1 MKTKLLKTRIIIFAF
16 TIILLASICSCAKK
30 DNTYNDTK
38 NYNSDAFAL
47 PEIDLSGSA
56 GPASHSGIECNES
69 KLKNNSAKNGTVY
82 VYGNPERRIDKIVE
96 LMGFDIGDYETAFDG
111 KKRLY
116 TKDTMKMYIDEYGVF
131 DLTDTSASWKGGNC
145 SLSDKEY
152 AEKAK
157 QYLVEH
163 DLWPVGQ
170 IGDARTTETST
181 TSSKGTIILSKGVTF
196 YPKSINGFKVG
207 GTRRITVMFNDEG
220 QVSDV
225 YYNWRIYSSRR
236 AADVLSISGAIE
248 KIKAGKATFDIGD
261 DDFYYSD
268 NITINSVEVIY
279 WDETTNPDNL
289 TVQPVYVF
297 TGKATK
303 ASGKSTDIYFT
314 VQANVTDTVSDIPAS
329 TSTTDITK

>member
-1 MKTKLLKTRIIIFAF
+1 MKTKLLKTGIILFAF
-16 TIILLASICSCAKK
+16 TIVLIASICSCAKK
-30 DNTYNDTK
+30 DDTYNDTK

-82 VYGNPERRIDKIVE
+82 VYGNPEQRIDTIVE
-96 LMGFDIGDYETAFDG
+96 LMGFDIDDYEPAFDG

-131 DLTDTSASWKGGNC
+131 NLTDTSASWKGGNC

-181 TSSKGTIILSKGVTF
+181 SSSKGTIILSKGVTF

-236 AADVLSISGAIE
+236 AADMLPISEAIE
-248 KIKAGKATFDIGD
+248 KIKSGKATFDTDD

-268 NITINSVEVIY
+268 GININSVEVIY
-279 WDETTNPDNL
+279 WDEATNPDNL
-289 TVQPVYVF
+289 TAQPVYVF
-297 TGKATK
+297 IGKATK
-303 ASGKSTDIYFT
+303 SNGKTSNVYFS
-314 VQANVTDTVSDIPAS
+314 VQANVTDADTNV
-329 TSTTDITK
+329 TDSMK

>member
-69 KLKNNSAKNGTVY
+69 KLKNASAKNGTVY
-82 VYGNPERRIDKIVE
+82 VYGNPERRADKIAE
-96 LMGFDIGDYETAFDG
+96 LMGFDKDDYTMASNGRE
-111 KKRLY
+111 RMY
-116 TKDTMKMYIDEYGVF
+116 TKDTIKMYIDEYGVF

-225 YYNWRIYSSRR
+225 YYNWREYSSRR
-236 AADVLSISGAIE
+236 AADMLPISEAIE
-248 KIKAGKATFDIGD
+248 KVKLGKATFDTDD

-297 TGKATK
+297 IGTASKADGKT
-303 ASGKSTDIYFT
+303 SNVYFS
-314 VQANVTDTVSDIPAS
+314 VQANVTDIDAS
-329 TSTTDITK
+329 VTDSMK

>member
-1 MKTKLLKTRIIIFAF
+1 MKTKLLKTRIILFAF
-16 TIILLASICSCAKK
+16 TIVLIASICSCAKK
-30 DNTYNDTK
+30 DDTYNDTK

-82 VYGNPERRIDKIVE
+82 VYGNPERRIDTIVE
-96 LMGFDIGDYETAFDG
+96 LMGFDIDDYEPAFDG

-181 TSSKGTIILSKGVTF
+181 SSSKGTIILSKGVTF

-236 AADVLSISGAIE
+236 AADMLPISEAIE
-248 KIKAGKATFDIGD
+248 KIKSGKATFDTDD

-268 NITINSVEVIY
+268 GITINSVEVIY
-279 WDETTNPDNL
+279 WDEATNLDNL
-289 TVQPVYVF
+289 TAQPVYVF
-297 TGKATK
+297 IGKATK
-303 ASGKSTDIYFT
+303 ANGKTSKVYFS
-314 VQANVTDTVSDIPAS
+314 VQANITDIDASVTDSM
-329 TSTTDITK
+329 K

>member
-1 MKTKLLKTRIIIFAF
+1 MKTKLLKTGIILFAL

-30 DNTYNDTK
+30 DDTYNDTK
-38 NYNSDAFAL
+38 NYNSDTFAL

-56 GPASHSGIECNES
+56 GLASHSGIECNES
-69 KLKNNSAKNGTVY
+69 KLKINSAKNVTVY
-82 VYGNPERRIDKIVE
+82 VYGNPKRRADKISE
-96 LMGFDIGDYETAFDG
+96 LMGFDKDDYTMASNGRE
-111 KKRLY
+111 RMY
-116 TKDTMKMYIDEYGVF
+116 IKDTMKMYIDEYGVF

-181 TSSKGTIILSKGVTF
+181 SSSEGTIIVSKGVTF
-196 YPKSINGFKVG
+196 YPKSINGFKIG
-207 GTRRITVMFNDEG
+207 GTKRITVMFNDEG

-225 YYNWRIYSSRR
+225 YYNWRVYSSRR
-236 AADVLSISGAIE
+236 AADVIPISGAIE
-248 KIKAGKATFDIGD
+248 KIKSGKATFDIGD

-268 NITINSVEVIY
+268 SITINSVEVLY

-314 VQANVTDTVSDIPAS
+314 VQANVTDADTNV
-329 TSTTDITK
+329 TDSMK